1 MKKLFNVTESANNID
16 IALLIGRV
24 SIALLMLVHGI
35 PKITYLLQDEVQF
48 MDFMGLGPEIS
59 LALTIFAEVV
69 CSIFILFGLATRF
82 ALIPLIITMLV
93 AVFIVHGADPFAAQ
107 EMGLH
112 YLLGYVL
119 LFITGSGKYS
129 VDQLIVSRQSQRM
142 VKLT

>member
-1 MKKLFNVTESANNID
+1 MKKLFNVTETANNID

-24 SIALLMLVHGI
+24 SIALFMLVHGI

-93 AVFIVHGADPFAAQ
+93 AVFIVHGADPFSAQ

-129 VDQLIVSRQSQRM
+129 VDQLIVSRQSQKM